1 MISPG
6 EARLSPQ
13 MSPSS
18 ASSEKGLVFLLSSF
32 PAWAS
37 PAWWWAQES
46 RSPAPTLPWSSGP
59 TRTTFDRPA
68 NELLL
73 YGNDKQLDT
82 VLYWSNLVIRAP
94 LRAMN
99 IGTKKLMG
107 IALKTES
114 YDELGKLPLSFL
126 RRHRWLENPASCS
139 IEAGWRTRVGLE
151 GKFGF
156 LRYATFFLGFSS
168 SKDARSW
175 FVTKGYE
182 KSGGRGSTQNCH
194 QIWKTFA
201 DYQYLCSSCRGS
213 WGLKIIKRVKIFL
226 KILKT

>member
-46 RSPAPTLPWSSGP
+46 RSPAPTRPWSSGP

-107 IALKTES
+107 SPLKLKVMRNLANYLQAFWGGTDDS
-114 YDELGKLPLSFL
+114 KTLLRVVLKQAGELGWDWKENLDFSDTPLFSWVFL
-126 RRHRWLENPASCS
+126 RPRMRE
-139 IEAGWRTRVGLE
+139 VGL
-151 GKFGF
+151 GQKVM
-156 LRYATFFLGFSS
+156 R
-168 SKDARSW
+168 K
-175 FVTKGYE
+175 V
-182 KSGGRGSTQNCH
+182 GGRGSTK
-194 QIWKTFA
+194 IWETFA

-213 WGLKIIKRVKIFL
+213 LGLKIIKTVKIFL